1 MHEINITREG
11 IQRLLLNL
19 NTHKAPGPDGIMSRV
34 LKELANPVANIL
46 TVIFRKSYDTGEI
59 PNSWKVANVTQVFNK
74 GSKCNPINYCRIS
87 LTCIACKLMEHIIK
101 SSIMHGAND
110 NHIHYP
116 LQHGFRGKRSSETQ
130 LLGFAQDLVNNM
142 HDGRQTD
149 ILVVDFSKAFIR
161 SVTGIPSQR

>member
-1 MHEINITREG
+1 MH
-11 IQRLLLNL
+11 
-19 NTHKAPGPDGIMSRV
+19 A
-34 LKELANPVANIL
+34 
-46 TVIFRKSYDTGEI
+46 
-59 PNSWKVANVTQVFNK
+59 
-74 GSKCNPINYCRIS
+74 
-87 LTCIACKLMEHIIK
+87 
-101 SSIMHGAND
+101 AND